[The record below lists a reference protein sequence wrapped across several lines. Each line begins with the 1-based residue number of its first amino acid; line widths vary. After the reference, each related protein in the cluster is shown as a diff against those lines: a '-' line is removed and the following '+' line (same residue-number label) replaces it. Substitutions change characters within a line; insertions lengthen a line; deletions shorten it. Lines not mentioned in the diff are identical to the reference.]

1 MDTTAPQRSR
11 FATAL
16 KQYRLKLSLRQGD
29 VDLAAGIA
37 VTTTAKL
44 ENDAFAKVASREM
57 CNRLEQAL
65 HLAPDTLWEIA
76 VLDRLRQL
84 DADVYAWVAP
94 RLSGGPAA
102 PERVTEALADLE
114 ESVGVERGE
123 VANVVVDIAML
134 LTLDVDTEEAA
145 SGQPAKHVVADAI
158 QAMRRFEELPSAAQ
172 LHLLRAFASGVNA
185 AIASIPTPA
194 SARSRRRK

>member
-1 MDTTAPQRSR
+1 MDAPAPQRSR

-16 KQYRLKLSLRQGD
+16 KQYRLKQSLRQGD
-29 VDLAAGIA
+29 VDIAAGIA

-57 CNRLEQAL
+57 CSRLEHAL
-65 HLAPDTLWEIA
+65 KLEADTLWEIA

-94 RLSGGPAA
+94 RLTGGPAA
-102 PERVTEALADLE
+102 PERVTEALAELE
-114 ESVGVERGE
+114 ESVGVEPGE

-134 LTLDVDTEEAA
+134 LTVDIETEEAA
-145 SGQPAKHVVADAI
+145 SEQPAKHVVADAL

-172 LHLLRAFASGVNA
+172 LHLLRSFASGVNA
-185 AIASIPTPA
+185 AIASIPTPS
-194 SARSRRRK
+194 SARSRRRR